1 MHFIIPGNSFT
12 YVFYLYLYYTIL
24 IRLPL
29 SLAIV
34 TGCIIFWNYDR
45 IHDIINSNKT
55 DNNKKVCFINGRGY
69 KMAGLKKLPIGIE
82 NFEKLR
88 QEDFYYIDKTRLI
101 EQLLTRWGEV
111 NLFTR
116 PRRFGKSLN
125 MSMLQSF
132 FEIGKDKTL
141 FDGLRISDNQELCEE
156 YQGKFPVVSVSLKG
170 INGATY
176 EEARRFLIKTI
187 NEEARRLSVLSD
199 STELDETD
207 HELLTQL
214 KKKEMTNDSLVYSI
228 RELTEL
234 LEKHYGSKVIV
245 LIDEY
250 DVPLAKA
257 NENGYYD
264 EMVLLIRNL
273 FENALKTN
281 SSLKFAVLTGC
292 LRIAKESIFTGLNN
306 FKVYSI
312 TDKSF
317 DETFGFTDA
326 EVRELLRYYGQEKY
340 YETVKEWY
348 DGYRFGNVDVYCP
361 WDVINFCS
369 DHLAD
374 PGLEPKNYWAN
385 TSGNSVIS
393 HFIDS
398 VGKPQKLTRMELE
411 QLVNGGIV
419 QKEINFELTYKEL
432 YSSIDNLWSTLFM
445 TGYLTQRGEPS
456 GNRYNLVIPNREIR
470 NIITNHILK
479 MFKENVKDDGKTVSD
494 LCDALLNQN
503 PEKVEL
509 IFTEYMKKTISIR
522 DTFARKPTK
531 ENFYHGLLLG
541 ILGFKE
547 NWSVMS
553 NRESGDGFGDILIR
567 IEDEDVGIVI
577 EVKYADDGNLQGE
590 CEKALQQ
597 IIDIRYTEALEQE
610 GIHTIIKYGIACYR
624 KKCKVLMRIDK
635 Q

>member
-1 MHFIIPGNSFT
+1 
-12 YVFYLYLYYTIL
+12 
-24 IRLPL
+24 
-29 SLAIV
+29 
-34 TGCIIFWNYDR
+34 
-45 IHDIINSNKT
+45 
-55 DNNKKVCFINGRGY
+55 
-69 KMAGLKKLPIGIE
+69 MAGLKKLPIGIE
-82 NFEKLR
+82 NFEEMR
-88 QEDFYYIDKTRLI
+88 REDFYYVDKSHVI
-101 EQLLTRWGEV
+101 GQLLTQWGKV

-141 FDGLRISDNQELCEE
+141 FDGLRISDNQELCEK

-264 EMVLLIRNL
+264 EMVFLIRNL

-306 FKVYSI
+306 FKAYSI

-419 QKEINFELTYKEL
+419 QKEINSELTYKEL

-445 TGYLTQRGEPS
+445 TGYLTQRGESS

-494 LCDALLNQN
+494 LCDALLNKN

>member
-1 MHFIIPGNSFT
+1 MK
-12 YVFYLYLYYTIL
+12 
-24 IRLPL
+24 
-29 SLAIV
+29 
-34 TGCIIFWNYDR
+34 
-45 IHDIINSNKT
+45 SNKT

-141 FDGLRISDNQELCEE
+141 FDGLRISDNQELCEK

-176 EEARRFLIKTI
+176 EEARRFLIKII

-281 SSLKFAVLTGC
+281 NSLKFAVLTGC

-419 QKEINFELTYKEL
+419 QKEINSELTYKEL

-577 EVKYADDGNLQGE
+577 EVKYADDENLQGE

>member
-1 MHFIIPGNSFT
+1 
-12 YVFYLYLYYTIL
+12 
-24 IRLPL
+24 
-29 SLAIV
+29 
-34 TGCIIFWNYDR
+34 
-45 IHDIINSNKT
+45 
-55 DNNKKVCFINGRGY
+55 
-69 KMAGLKKLPIGIE
+69 MAGLKKLPIGIE
-82 NFEKLR
+82 NFEEMR
-88 QEDFYYIDKTRLI
+88 REDFYYVDKSHVI
-101 EQLLTRWGEV
+101 EQLLTQWGKV

-141 FDGLRISDNQELCEE
+141 FDGLRISDNQELCEK

-207 HELLTQL
+207 HELLIQL

-306 FKVYSI
+306 FKAYSI

-494 LCDALLNQN
+494 LCDALLNKN

-522 DTFARKPTK
+522 DTFAQKPTK

-577 EVKYADDGNLQGE
+577 EVKYADDGNLQEE

>member
-1 MHFIIPGNSFT
+1 
-12 YVFYLYLYYTIL
+12 
-24 IRLPL
+24 
-29 SLAIV
+29 
-34 TGCIIFWNYDR
+34 
-45 IHDIINSNKT
+45 
-55 DNNKKVCFINGRGY
+55 
-69 KMAGLKKLPIGIE
+69 MAGLKKLPIGIE
-82 NFEKLR
+82 NFEKMR
-88 QEDFYYIDKTRLI
+88 REDFYYVDKSHVI
-101 EQLLTRWGEV
+101 EQLLTQWGKV

-141 FDGLRISDNQELCEE
+141 FDGLRISDNQELCEK
-156 YQGKFPVVSVSLKG
+156 YQGEFPVVSVSLKG

-207 HELLTQL
+207 HELLIQL

-306 FKVYSI
+306 FKAYSI

-326 EVRELLRYYGQEKY
+326 EVKELLRYYGQEKY

-419 QKEINFELTYKEL
+419 QKEINSELTYKEL

-522 DTFARKPTK
+522 DTFAQKPTK

>member
-1 MHFIIPGNSFT
+1 MK
-12 YVFYLYLYYTIL
+12 
-24 IRLPL
+24 
-29 SLAIV
+29 
-34 TGCIIFWNYDR
+34 
-45 IHDIINSNKT
+45 SNKT
-55 DNNKKVCFINGRGY
+55 DNNNKVCFINGRGY

-281 SSLKFAVLTGC
+281 NSLKFAVLTGC

-553 NRESGDGFGDILIR
+553 KRESGDGFGDILIR